1 MRCTAPVATQ
11 MRKRF
16 VRFLK
21 LFSARELRVIF
32 SIPLVADAKKSER
45 KNPSKKMHPE
55 LPKRIRCFKARTRS
69 GFPLVQLTFVIASK
83 CGRRDVDLLLTQD
96 ADLRS

>member
-21 LFSARELRVIF
+21 LFRERAGSHILDSF
-32 SIPLVADAKKSER
+32 AADAKKSER

-55 LPKRIRCFKARTRS
+55 LPKRI
-69 GFPLVQLTFVIASK
+69 
-83 CGRRDVDLLLTQD
+83 
-96 ADLRS
+96 